1 MGFIDYYRILGVE
14 RSATQQE
21 IRNAYRKLAKQ
32 YHPDLN
38 KENPRAQEQFQAI
51 NEANEVLGDPEKRK
65 KYDEYGENWKHA
77 EEFEA
82 QRRQYEAA
90 RDSRP
95 NDSFGSYSFG
105 GFSNKGGFSDFFE
118 ELFGRHR
125 KRRGEDIQTT
135 LTLPLSEIMATQKKV
150 ITVNGK
156 NIRITIPAGIGEGQK
171 IRLKGHGEAL
181 PDGENGDLYITF
193 HTTPLRGFTRQGND
207 LHATL
212 ATDLYTALLGGEAL
226 LPTLDGNSL
235 RIQVKPGTQPGSKLR
250 LQGRGIPVYR
260 HEERR
265 GDLILTI
272 KVEFPSL
279 NERQKEL
286 LRQMRETKSN

>member
-14 RSATQQE
+14 RGATQQE
-21 IRNAYRKLAKQ
+21 IRKAYRKLAKQ

-38 KENPRAQEQFQAI
+38 KDNPRAQEQFQAI

-90 RDSRP
+90 RKSRP
-95 NDSFGSYSFG
+95 DDSFGGYNFG
-105 GFSNKGGFSDFFE
+105 GFSNTSGFSDFFE
-118 ELFGRHR
+118 ELFGRRR
-125 KRRGEDIQTT
+125 KRRGDDIQTT
-135 LTLPLSEIMATQKKV
+135 LTLPLSEIMTTRKKI

-171 IRLKGHGEAL
+171 IRLKGHGEAS

-193 HTTPLRGFTRQGND
+193 HTTPERGFTRQGND

-212 ATDLYTALLGGEAL
+212 TTDLYTALLGGEAL

-235 RIQVKPGTQPGSKLR
+235 RILVKPGTQPDSKLR
-250 LQGRGIPVYR
+250 LQGRGVPLYR
-260 HEERR
+260 HEESR

-272 KVEFPSL
+272 KIELPSL
-279 NERQKEL
+279 NEQQKEL

>member
-1 MGFIDYYRILGVE
+1 
-14 RSATQQE
+14 
-21 IRNAYRKLAKQ
+21 
-32 YHPDLN
+32 
-38 KENPRAQEQFQAI
+38 
-51 NEANEVLGDPEKRK
+51 
-65 KYDEYGENWKHA
+65 
-77 EEFEA
+77 
-82 QRRQYEAA
+82 
-90 RDSRP
+90 
-95 NDSFGSYSFG
+95 
-105 GFSNKGGFSDFFE
+105 
-118 ELFGRHR
+118 
-125 KRRGEDIQTT
+125 
-135 LTLPLSEIMATQKKV
+135 MATQKKV

-193 HTTPLRGFTRQGND
+193 HTTPVRGFTRQGND
-207 LHATL
+207 LQATL
-212 ATDLYTALLGGEAL
+212 TTDLYTALLGGEAL

>member
-1 MGFIDYYRILGVE
+1 MAFIDYYKVLGVE
-14 RSATQQE
+14 KTATQEE
-21 IRNAYRKLAKQ
+21 IRKAYRKQAKR
-32 YHPDLN
+32 YHPDIN
-38 KENPRAQEQFQAI
+38 KDDPQAKERFQEI

-77 EEFEA
+77 DEYEA
-82 QRRQYEAA
+82 QRRQQAA
-90 RDSRP
+90 NANYGGYD
-95 NDSFGSYSFG
+95 FGS
-105 GFSNKGGFSDFFE
+105 FSGGGFSDFFE

-135 LTLPLSEIMATQKKV
+135 LTLPLSEIMTTQKKV

-171 IRLKGHGEAL
+171 IRLKGHGEPL
-181 PDGENGDLYITF
+181 PDGENGDLYITLR
-193 HTTPLRGFTRQGND
+193 TTPERGFTRHGND

-226 LPTLDGNSL
+226 FPTLDGNSL

-250 LQGRGIPVYR
+250 LQGKGIPLYR
-260 HEERR
+260 HEESR

-272 KVEFPSL
+272 KIELPSL
-279 NERQKEL
+279 NEHQKEL